1 MKEKA
6 APFPG
11 LTLCDF
17 DRDDIALLRGGALK
31 ERVWR
36 RIRILELLDKGF
48 DLAST
53 GRAVGTY
60 PREVR
65 RVGRR
70 YLAGGL
76 HVALSEEAR
85 PAPERLLDH
94 RQESAI
100 VAMVCS
106 DCPDGRGRWTVR
118 LIAEQAQKRGIVRKI
133 GRETVRQLLEWHDLK
148 PWRKKNVVRADAR
161 RGVHREDGRCARYA
175 GATD

>member
-1 MKEKA
+1 MIYYMPMKERT

-11 LTLCDF
+11 LTLSAP
-17 DRDDIALLRGGALK
+17 DREDIALLREGALK

-70 YLAGGL
+70 YLSGGL
-76 HVALSEEAR
+76 HIALCEDAR

-106 DCPDGRGRWTVR
+106 DCPDERSRWTIR
-118 LIAEQAQKRGIVRKI
+118 LVAEEAQKRGIVKKI
-133 GRETVRQLLEWHDLK
+133 GRETVRQLLERHELK
-148 PWRKKNVVRADAR
+148 PWRKKNVVRA
-161 RGVHREDGRCARYA
+161 
-175 GATD
+175 GA